1 MDAFSFH
8 YIIYGKKLQ
17 VQTGEKF
24 RCRHFPAGLPRK
36 TGRGGLFVKE
46 SRKNRQKGLTNAEVC
61 VYNKGCISAAAA
73 FCVRG
78 GSKIASATKESEVQ
92 KDAQNIP
99 AEKAPQKNGARL
111 QKENGDGQRQ
121 KGIEAQKS
129 QRQTQAQL
137 LSPCSER
144 HKARKAEPF
153 RLRGD
158 PNRENGCAR
167 TSGAKVTTMEKQK
180 KPHVLKEN
188 RLFAKTYARGKCFSS
203 RTVVLY
209 ALRSRGRP
217 SPTRVGLTVSKSRGN
232 AVVRNR
238 TRRRLREA
246 LRPVYPLVKDG
257 FLIVLVARQAA
268 VEAPFA
274 DISADLRHVLQRAA
288 LLRDGSA

>member
-1 MDAFSFH
+1 
-8 YIIYGKKLQ
+8 
-17 VQTGEKF
+17 
-24 RCRHFPAGLPRK
+24 
-36 TGRGGLFVKE
+36 
-46 SRKNRQKGLTNAEVC
+46 
-61 VYNKGCISAAAA
+61 
-73 FCVRG
+73 
-78 GSKIASATKESEVQ
+78 
-92 KDAQNIP
+92 
-99 AEKAPQKNGARL
+99 
-111 QKENGDGQRQ
+111 
-121 KGIEAQKS
+121 
-129 QRQTQAQL
+129 
-137 LSPCSER
+137 
-144 HKARKAEPF
+144 
-153 RLRGD
+153 
-158 PNRENGCAR
+158 
-167 TSGAKVTTMEKQK
+167 MEKQK

-274 DISADLRHVLQRAA
+274 DISADLRYVLQRAA
-288 LLRDGSA
+288 LLRDGLA